1 MREIVT
7 HLAFKDRAE
16 EAVRWYT
23 SVIPNSRI
31 TGVTHFRSGEPGPE
45 GAVRTIRFEM
55 LGQKFLAVNGGPEFS
70 FAEGTSL
77 LVRCDTQHEID
88 SLWEQLGER
97 GETQVC
103 GWLTDRYGLAWQI
116 TAAVA
121 EDYIYGP
128 DPDGA
133 QRVVEATYR
142 MSKIDISGLERAYR
156 GASPR

>member
-1 MREIVT
+1 MRQIIT

-16 EAVRWYT
+16 EAVRFYT
-23 SVIPNSRI
+23 SVVPDSRI
-31 TGVTHFRSGEPGPE
+31 SGITHFRADEPGPE
-45 GAVRTIRFEM
+45 GEVRTIRFEM

-77 LVRCDTQHEID
+77 LVQCETQTEID
-88 SLWEQLGER
+88 RLWHRLGE
-97 GETQVC
+97 GGQTQVC

-121 EDYIYGP
+121 EDFIYGP
-128 DPDGA
+128 DPEGA

-142 MSKIDISGLERAYR
+142 MTKIDIGELERAYR
-156 GASPR
+156 GDS